1 MAGNIFSGH
10 YGRRSSAP
18 YLDELPRVVASQTS
32 RSSFRHE
39 SSSLFVSFNES
50 LHPIA
55 LMRVRIGAT
64 SQYRLICEQCGRRC
78 RILYLRTLLGC
89 RHCTGA
95 RYRSQSESSGNRRQ
109 RQAYKIL
116 ATTKLDPTDF
126 QNKMPRR
133 HWKTHVRMLQAVE
146 RAIEAIVR
154 RNEQVMNWLHAIDTK
169 CSDRKSSKGRI

>member
-50 LHPIA
+50 LHAVA
-55 LMRVRIGAT
+55 LMRVRVGALN
-64 SQYRLICEQCGRRC
+64 QYRFICEQCGRRC
-78 RILYLRTLLGC
+78 RILYLSTLPGC

-95 RYRSQSESSGNRRQ
+95 RYRSQSESAASRRQ

-116 ATTKLDPTDF
+116 ATTKLSPTDF
-126 QNKMPRR
+126 QNKKPRR
-133 HWKTHVRMLQAVE
+133 HWKTHLRMLQEAE
-146 RAIEAIVR
+146 RAIELIMR
-154 RNEQVMNWLHAIDTK
+154 RNEQVMSLLRR
-169 CSDRKSSKGRI
+169 DRSTPAGTTGK